1 MERESFENEVI
12 AEILNREYVCVKV
25 DREERPD
32 VDSVYMSVCQAM
44 NGQGGWPLTIIMTPD
59 CRPFFSGTYFPPR
72 ARYGR
77 QGLEEL
83 LTAAAGQWKVKKE
96 KLLDQAGQIEKYLK
110 SQERTERQ
118 AEPELG
124 AVHQAFRQLAD
135 CFDSKNGG
143 FGSAP
148 KFPAPH
154 NLIFLM
160 EYGAREKRPEALAMA
175 EKTLVQMYRGG
186 IFDHIGGGFSRYS
199 TDGQWLVPHFEKM
212 LYDNSLLVM
221 AYIKAYGRTGRKMYG
236 CVAEKV
242 LEYVRRELT
251 DSQGGF
257 YCGQDADSDG
267 VEGKYYVFTQEEIRA
282 VLGEKAGR
290 DFCRQYGIT
299 RHGNFEGRSIPNLLE
314 NENYEE
320 ICEEPWGGDD
330 HGGNVCH
337 GVRNSFGG
345 RKNEDCK
352 KLYQYRLDRARLH
365 KDDKILVSWN
375 GWMICALE
383 KLDTSKFFYS
393 IDHETSL
400 FLVGRKCG
408 FDPWLMWLMDLFV
421 NAPGEK
427 FGYPP
432 GKSLKEFT
440 LEEMLEDVGLAVG
453 NLLNQMLANVNQNEV
468 DQYAKRVLKIHY
480 YVRYMDDIVIM
491 SDSKAQLHEWREKI
505 SEFMHE
511 KLKLELNP
519 KKCFIRPISHGVD
532 FCQYRIYPDHIKLK
546 KATALRMKRNLKR
559 IQNLYAAGEISLER
573 AQKTVSSYT
582 GLLSHCDSYQLRR
595 AIFGE
600 YSATEWVD
608 GWFYLQRDSD
618 LIAARAEEKKN
629 GRSE

>member
-77 QGLEEL
+77 PGLEEL

-110 SQERTERQ
+110 SQERTGRQ

-135 CFDSKNGG
+135 CFDNKNGG

-160 EYGAREKRPEALAMA
+160 EYGAREKRPETLAMA

-221 AYIKAYGRTGRKMYG
+221 AYIKAYGSTGRKMYG
-236 CVAEKV
+236 CVAEKI

-267 VEGKYYVFTQEEIRA
+267 VEGKYLCIY
-282 VLGEKAGR
+282 
-290 DFCRQYGIT
+290 
-299 RHGNFEGRSIPNLLE
+299 P
-314 NENYEE
+314 
-320 ICEEPWGGDD
+320 GGDK
-330 HGGNVCH
+330 GGT
-337 GVRNSFGG
+337 G
-345 RKNEDCK
+345 RESG
-352 KLYQYRLDRARLH
+352 Q
-365 KDDKILVSWN
+365 
-375 GWMICALE
+375 
-383 KLDTSKFFYS
+383 
-393 IDHETSL
+393 
-400 FLVGRKCG
+400 
-408 FDPWLMWLMDLFV
+408 
-421 NAPGEK
+421 
-427 FGYPP
+427 
-432 GKSLKEFT
+432 
-440 LEEMLEDVGLAVG
+440 
-453 NLLNQMLANVNQNEV
+453 
-468 DQYAKRVLKIHY
+468 
-480 YVRYMDDIVIM
+480 
-491 SDSKAQLHEWREKI
+491 
-505 SEFMHE
+505 
-511 KLKLELNP
+511 
-519 KKCFIRPISHGVD
+519 
-532 FCQYRIYPDHIKLK
+532 
-546 KATALRMKRNLKR
+546 
-559 IQNLYAAGEISLER
+559 
-573 AQKTVSSYT
+573 
-582 GLLSHCDSYQLRR
+582 GLLPAIWNNR
-595 AIFGE
+595 A
-600 YSATEWVD
+600 W
-608 GWFYLQRDSD
+608 
-618 LIAARAEEKKN
+618 
-629 GRSE
+629 